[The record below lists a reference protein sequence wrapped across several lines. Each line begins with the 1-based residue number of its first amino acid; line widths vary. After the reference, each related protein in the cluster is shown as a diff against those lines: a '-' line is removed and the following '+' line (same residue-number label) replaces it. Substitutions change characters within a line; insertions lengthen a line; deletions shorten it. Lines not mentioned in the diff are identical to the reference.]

1 MSLSDCMA
9 TVPQPISF
17 PQKTMWEVSFSE
29 IQIQYIHFISHSLFP
44 LIWGSILFFK
54 PKPYISPD
62 TSYITPIQ
70 PL

>member
-29 IQIQYIHFISHSLFP
+29 IQIQDIHFISHSLFP
-44 LIWGSILFFK
+44 LIWGSISIFFK
-54 PKPYISPD
+54 SPD